1 MCVAIHIPLHHTER
15 SFLSPHQ
22 TNKPT
27 ALWAALNQIG
37 YSTYHGFEACFDNA
51 NGSLDFWNSAVK
63 AKLKKSP
70 SAVPKTAEE
79 FDQVLWR
86 YDALTDTPCVL
97 FAEELLVAYPDAKVI
112 LTERDVDGW
121 VASMQRSYY
130 KVLMSRGMRIL
141 SVLDGEFLGKYYAM
155 GMGSLHTWTGGD
167 INNFEK
173 LKEGYVK
180 HNERMRAI
188 VPKERLLE
196 WHPRDGW
203 QPLCEFLGKEVPEG
217 EFPKVNQGD
226 FVADLHSKMLVFR
239 FVVVVL
245 KALRAVSP
253 VLVVGAA
260 WLWFRG

>member
-1 MCVAIHIPLHHTER
+1 
-15 SFLSPHQ
+15 
-22 TNKPT
+22 
-27 ALWAALNQIG
+27 
-37 YSTYHGFEACFDNA
+37 
-51 NGSLDFWNSAVK
+51 
-63 AKLKKSP
+63 
-70 SAVPKTAEE
+70 
-79 FDQVLWR
+79 
-86 YDALTDTPCVL
+86 VL

-196 WHPRDGW
+196 WHPRNGW

-217 EFPKVNQGD
+217 EFPKVNQGN